1 MRRLF
6 YASGSFL
13 IGDVMCKAV
22 IRYARALAETGD
34 AAIIAIPV
42 LTDEGLTGNAHLLIG
57 PSSQIFSMP
66 AESNGE
72 DPFDEDIANEL
83 AKKTRALQP
92 SRPTAPESMTDI
104 LDLGDF
110 DNV

>member
-6 YASGSFL
+6 YSSGSFL

-22 IRYARALAETGD
+22 LRYARALAETGTAD
-34 AAIIAIPV
+34 IVAVPV
-42 LTDEGLTGNAHLLIG
+42 LTDDGLTGNAHLLIG

-72 DPFDEDIANEL
+72 DPHDEDIATDLE
-83 AKKTRALQP
+83 KKTRVLQP
-92 SRPTAPESMTDI
+92 SRPTAPTTMRDV
-104 LDLGDF
+104 LDLGDY